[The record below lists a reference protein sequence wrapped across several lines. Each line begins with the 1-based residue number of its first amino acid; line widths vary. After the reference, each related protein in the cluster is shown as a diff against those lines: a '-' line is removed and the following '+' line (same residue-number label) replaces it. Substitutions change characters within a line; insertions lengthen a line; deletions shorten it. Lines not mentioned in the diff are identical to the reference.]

1 MNVHISIFP
10 ANNHFSPLS
19 YSLTDTDSLSVQRK
33 YLRQYK
39 GDMLSSSDSEQS
51 EGEEVPA
58 PSVVPEVRVKGRKYS
73 SQMKEYEYDSK
84 VTF

>member
-1 MNVHISIFP
+1 
-10 ANNHFSPLS
+10 
-19 YSLTDTDSLSVQRK
+19 
-33 YLRQYK
+33 
-39 GDMLSSSDSEQS
+39 MLSSSDSEQS
-51 EGEEVPA
+51 EGEEEAA